1 MLNTSATEDR
11 TETKIRLDRDDLT
24 LEEIP
29 TEECSN
35 CCAAPATHY
44 LQIDLRAIGWT
55 AAIGEFTRAG
65 YCEACGNQE
74 LEAIRATMP
83 ERLNEDGVEP

>member
-1 MLNTSATEDR
+1 MSDNKIRFDR
-11 TETKIRLDRDDLT
+11 TDLT

-29 TEECSN
+29 TENCSN
-35 CCAAPATHY
+35 CDSAPATHY
-44 LQIDLRAIGWT
+44 LLIDLRAIGWA

-65 YCEACGNQE
+65 YCEACGQAE
-74 LEAIRATMP
+74 LEAIQATMP